1 MKNKKN
7 PIVIVDVLLRKNK
20 YKGMIEKAEQI
31 SKILNLQNETSS
43 VEMINIKNL
52 FSDMPEAYSDISPYT
67 EFRYNAEENSDE
79 VKVIMM
85 TRDRIEYLEKECTY
99 LGSHYYIK
107 QTEAFEKVPFCVS
120 TFHLN

>member
-20 YKGMIEKAEQI
+20 HKGIIEKAERI
-31 SKILNLQNETSS
+31 TDILNMQNETSS
-43 VEMINIKNL
+43 VEMINIKDL
-52 FSDMPEAYSDISPYT
+52 FAVMPDTYSDISPFT
-67 EFRYNAEENSDE
+67 EFRYNITEDSEDI
-79 VKVIMM
+79 KVIMM
-85 TRDRIEYLEKECTY
+85 TQDRIEYLKKDCTY

-107 QTEAFEKVPFCVS
+107 QTEAFERVPFCVS